1 MSVNEVKLKKATTPL
16 SILGSGP
23 PTSRTFCIGDEDHT
37 LGNALRH
44 ILIRQ
49 KNVGF
54 AGYSV
59 PHPSEP
65 FVHIRVQTAESETAA
80 AALKQ
85 SCVTLSQQCQFVLDK
100 LEALVPA
107 TKEDR
112 LFIEQKM
119 TEDAEE
125 EEEEEDD
132 EMEE

>member
-16 SILGSGP
+16 TILGNGP
-23 PTSRTFCIGDEDHT
+23 ATSRTFCIGDEDHT

-49 KNVGF
+49 RDVNF

-65 FVHIRVQTAESETAA
+65 FVHIRVQTSSDETAA
-80 AALKQ
+80 AALHQ
-85 SCVTLSQQCQFVLDK
+85 SCQTLSQQCQLVLEQ
-100 LEALVPA
+100 LERLVPA

-112 LFIEQKM
+112 IRIEEALL
-119 TEDAEE
+119 EDAEDDE
-125 EEEEEDD
+125 D

>member
-1 MSVNEVKLKKATTPL
+1 MSVNEVKLKKASTPL

-23 PTSRTFCIGDEDHT
+23 ATSRTFCIGDEDHT

-49 KNVGF
+49 KQVGF

-65 FVHIRVQTAESETAA
+65 FVHIRVQTTDETAA
-80 AALKQ
+80 AALTQ
-85 SCVTLSQQCQFVLDK
+85 SCATLSQQCQFVLDK
-100 LEALVPA
+100 FETLVPA

-112 LFIEQKM
+112 LRIEQALM
-119 TEDAEE
+119 EDAEDNGD
-125 EEEEEDD
+125 EDD
-132 EMEE
+132 DGMEE

>member
-16 SILGSGP
+16 TILGNGP
-23 PTSRTFCIGDEDHT
+23 ATSRTFCIGDEDHT

-49 KNVGF
+49 QDVDF

-65 FVHIRVQTAESETAA
+65 FVHIRVQTSSETAA
-80 AALKQ
+80 AALHQ
-85 SCVTLSQQCQFVLDK
+85 SCHTLSQQCQLVLEQ
-100 LEALVPA
+100 LERLVPA

-112 LFIEQKM
+112 IRIEQALL
-119 TEDAEE
+119 EDAEE
-125 EEEEEDD
+125 EDED